1 MIFMVYVYKK
11 LVSGKPYYYLR
22 VSKREGK
29 KVVTKDLAYL
39 GSDINNVRKEINN
52 LSKYKSEIRKAYRKI
67 NIFLETEYY
76 KNKVISFKLK
86 EDIFLEKQ
94 LIELEAIRLHYINN
108 FKKQDL
114 ITKKEILNNFII
126 NFSYNTT
133 SIEGNTITLKEA
145 QNLLEEGKTPKDKT
159 LREIYD
165 LQNTQR
171 VFEKLVDSK
180 VKITH
185 KFIED
190 LHKELMLNIDNR
202 IGYRIKDVKV
212 FRSHFESTPGS
223 YVKSDMDLLLKWYN
237 ENLKKLHP
245 FVLAVIFHHKFEKV
259 HPFMDGNGRTGR
271 MLMNVILMNNN
282 YPPMIISRK
291 DRSEYLDCLS
301 SVDDINLI
309 QIDEKYEKLI
319 RFVVSGMTSFYWNI
333 FL

>member
-1 MIFMVYVYKK
+1 MVYVYKK

>member
-1 MIFMVYVYKK
+1 MVYIYKK
-11 LVSGKPYYYLR
+11 LISGKPYYYLR
-22 VSKREGK
+22 ASKREGK
-29 KVVTKDLAYL
+29 KVLTKDLAYL
-39 GSDINNVRKEINN
+39 GSDINKVREEINN
-52 LSKYKSEIRKAYRKI
+52 LTKYKFEIRKAYRKI
-67 NIFLETEYY
+67 NVFLENEYY
-76 KNKVISFKLK
+76 KDKIKSIKLK
-86 EDIFLEKQ
+86 KDEFLGEK
-94 LIELEAIRLHYINN
+94 LIELESIRLHYLNN
-108 FKKQDL
+108 FKKQNKL
-114 ITKKEILNNFII
+114 TKKETLNNFII

-133 SIEGNTITLKEA
+133 SIEGNTITLKEV

-282 YPPMIISRK
+282 YPPLIISRK

-301 SVDDINLI
+301 SVDDINLM

-319 RFVVSGMTSFYWNI
+319 RFVVSGMTNFYWNI

>member
-1 MIFMVYVYKK
+1 MIYKIRRGFLK
-11 LVSGKPYYYLR
+11 SWLILR
-22 VSKREGK
+22 
-29 KVVTKDLAYL
+29 L
-39 GSDINNVRKEINN
+39 
-52 LSKYKSEIRKAYRKI
+52 
-67 NIFLETEYY
+67 
-76 KNKVISFKLK
+76 
-86 EDIFLEKQ
+86 
-94 LIELEAIRLHYINN
+94 
-108 FKKQDL
+108 
-114 ITKKEILNNFII
+114 
-126 NFSYNTT
+126 
-133 SIEGNTITLKEA
+133 
-145 QNLLEEGKTPKDKT
+145 
-159 LREIYD
+159 
-165 LQNTQR
+165 
-171 VFEKLVDSK
+171 
-180 VKITH
+180 KITH

-237 ENLKKLHP
+237 REFKELHP

-319 RFVVSGMTSFYWNI
+319 RFVVSGMTNFYWNI

>member
-1 MIFMVYVYKK
+1 MVYVYKK

-319 RFVVSGMTSFYWNI
+319 RFVVSGMTNFYWNI